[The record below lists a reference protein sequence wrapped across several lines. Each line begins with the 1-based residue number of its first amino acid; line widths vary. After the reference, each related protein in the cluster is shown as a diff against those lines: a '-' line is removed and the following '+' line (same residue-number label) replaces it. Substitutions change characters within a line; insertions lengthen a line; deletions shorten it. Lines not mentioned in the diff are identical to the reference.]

1 MTQITVELPDELAIQ
16 IQSQIAQG
24 EFSNL
29 GEYVVYLLQQEQ
41 SQLRSTELEKMF
53 LAGLDSGELIEITDQ
68 WWEQKRREILSWLT
82 EFSAGAT
89 R

>member
-41 SQLRSTELEKMF
+41 SQLRSTELENMF

-68 WWEQKRREILSWLT
+68 WWEQKRRETLS
-82 EFSAGAT
+82 
-89 R
+89 

>member
-41 SQLRSTELEKMF
+41 SQLRSTELEKML

-68 WWEQKRREILSWLT
+68 WWEQKRQETLS
-82 EFSAGAT
+82 
-89 R
+89 

>member
-16 IQSQIAQG
+16 IQSQIAHG

-68 WWEQKRREILSWLT
+68 WWEQKRQETLS
-82 EFSAGAT
+82 
-89 R
+89 

>member
-1 MTQITVELPDELAIQ
+1 MTQIIVELPDELAIQ

-68 WWEQKRREILSWLT
+68 WWEQKRRETLS
-82 EFSAGAT
+82 
-89 R
+89 

>member
-16 IQSQIAQG
+16 IQSQIAEG

-29 GEYVVYLLQQEQ
+29 SEYVVYLLQQEQ

-68 WWEQKRREILSWLT
+68 WWEQKRRKTLS
-82 EFSAGAT
+82 
-89 R
+89 

>member
-29 GEYVVYLLQQEQ
+29 GEYVVYLLQKEQ
-41 SQLRSTELEKMF
+41 SQLRSTQLEKMF
-53 LAGLDSGELIEITDQ
+53 LEGLDSGELIEVTDQ
-68 WWEQKRREILSWLT
+68 WWEQKRQEILS
-82 EFSAGAT
+82 
-89 R
+89 

>member
-16 IQSQIAQG
+16 IQSQLAQG

-41 SQLRSTELEKMF
+41 SQLRSTQLEKM
-53 LAGLDSGELIEITDQ
+53 LLEGLNSGELIEITEQ
-68 WWEQKRREILSWLT
+68 WWEQKRRETLS
-82 EFSAGAT
+82 
-89 R
+89 

>member
-16 IQSQIAQG
+16 IQSQIAQR

-68 WWEQKRREILSWLT
+68 WWEQKRRETLS
-82 EFSAGAT
+82 
-89 R
+89 

>member
-1 MTQITVELPDELAIQ
+1 MTQIIVELPDELAIQ

-68 WWEQKRREILSWLT
+68 WWEQKRREILS
-82 EFSAGAT
+82 
-89 R
+89 

>member
-16 IQSQIAQG
+16 IQSQIAQR

-41 SQLRSTELEKMF
+41 SQLRSTELEKML

-68 WWEQKRREILSWLT
+68 WWEQKRRETLS
-82 EFSAGAT
+82 
-89 R
+89 

>member
-29 GEYVVYLLQQEQ
+29 GEYVVYLLQKEQ
-41 SQLRSTELEKMF
+41 S
-53 LAGLDSGELIEITDQ
+53 
-68 WWEQKRREILSWLT
+68 
-82 EFSAGAT
+82 
-89 R
+89 

>member
-1 MTQITVELPDELAIQ
+1 MTRITVELPDELAIQ

-68 WWEQKRREILSWLT
+68 WWEQKRREILS
-82 EFSAGAT
+82 
-89 R
+89 

>member
-16 IQSQIAQG
+16 IQSQIAEG

-29 GEYVVYLLQQEQ
+29 GEYVVYLLKQEQ
-41 SQLRSTELEKMF
+41 LQLRSTELEKMF

-68 WWEQKRREILSWLT
+68 WWEQKRREILS
-82 EFSAGAT
+82 
-89 R
+89 

>member
-68 WWEQKRREILSWLT
+68 WWEQKRRKTLS
-82 EFSAGAT
+82 
-89 R
+89 

>member
-41 SQLRSTELEKMF
+41 SQLRSTQLEKMF
-53 LAGLDSGELIEITDQ
+53 LEGLDSGELIEITDQ
-68 WWEQKRREILSWLT
+68 WWEQKRQEILS
-82 EFSAGAT
+82 
-89 R
+89 

>member
-16 IQSQIAQG
+16 IQSQIAQR

-41 SQLRSTELEKMF
+41 SQLCSTELEKMF

-68 WWEQKRREILSWLT
+68 WWEQKRRETLS
-82 EFSAGAT
+82 
-89 R
+89 

>member
-16 IQSQIAQG
+16 IQSHITQG

-41 SQLRSTELEKMF
+41 SRLRSTQLEKMF
-53 LAGLDSGELIEITDQ
+53 LEGLDSGELIEITDQ
-68 WWEQKRREILSWLT
+68 WWEQKHQEILS
-82 EFSAGAT
+82 
-89 R
+89 

>member
-16 IQSQIAQG
+16 IQSQIAEG

-53 LAGLDSGELIEITDQ
+53 LAGLDSGELIEMTDQ
-68 WWEQKRREILSWLT
+68 WWEQKRRETLS
-82 EFSAGAT
+82 
-89 R
+89 

>member
-68 WWEQKRREILSWLT
+68 WWEQKRQETLS
-82 EFSAGAT
+82 
-89 R
+89 

>member
-16 IQSQIAQG
+16 IQSQIAEG

-68 WWEQKRREILSWLT
+68 WWEQKRRETLS
-82 EFSAGAT
+82 
-89 R
+89 

>member
-68 WWEQKRREILSWLT
+68 WWEQKRRKILS
-82 EFSAGAT
+82 
-89 R
+89 

>member
-29 GEYVVYLLQQEQ
+29 GEYVVYLLQQEH

-68 WWEQKRREILSWLT
+68 WWEQKRREILS
-82 EFSAGAT
+82 
-89 R
+89 

>member
-29 GEYVVYLLQQEQ
+29 GEYVVYLLQKEQ
-41 SQLRSTELEKMF
+41 SQLRSTQLEKMF
-53 LAGLDSGELIEITDQ
+53 LEGLDSGELIEITDQ
-68 WWEQKRREILSWLT
+68 WWKQKRQEILS
-82 EFSAGAT
+82 
-89 R
+89 

>member
-1 MTQITVELPDELAIQ
+1 LAIQ
-16 IQSQIAQG
+16 IQSKSATR

-41 SQLRSTELEKMF
+41 SQLRSTELENMF

-68 WWEQKRREILSWLT
+68 WWEQKRRETLS
-82 EFSAGAT
+82 
-89 R
+89 

>member
-16 IQSQIAQG
+16 IQLQIAEG

-41 SQLRSTELEKMF
+41 SQPRSTELEKMF

-68 WWEQKRREILSWLT
+68 WWEQKRRETLS
-82 EFSAGAT
+82 
-89 R
+89 

>member
-16 IQSQIAQG
+16 IQSQIAEG

-68 WWEQKRREILSWLT
+68 WWEQKRREILS
-82 EFSAGAT
+82 
-89 R
+89 

>member
-1 MTQITVELPDELAIQ
+1 MTRITVELPDELAIQ

-68 WWEQKRREILSWLT
+68 WWEQKRRETLS
-82 EFSAGAT
+82 
-89 R
+89 

>member
-16 IQSQIAQG
+16 IQSQIAEG

-41 SQLRSTELEKMF
+41 SQLRSTKLEKMF

-68 WWEQKRREILSWLT
+68 WWEQKRRETLS
-82 EFSAGAT
+82 
-89 R
+89 

>member
-53 LAGLDSGELIEITDQ
+53 LAGLDSGEVIEITDQ
-68 WWEQKRREILSWLT
+68 WWEQKRRETLS
-82 EFSAGAT
+82 
-89 R
+89 

>member
-29 GEYVVYLLQQEQ
+29 GEYIVYLLQQEQ

-68 WWEQKRREILSWLT
+68 WWEQKRRETLS
-82 EFSAGAT
+82 
-89 R
+89 

>member
-16 IQSQIAQG
+16 IQSQIAQR

-41 SQLRSTELEKMF
+41 SHLRSTELEKMF

-68 WWEQKRREILSWLT
+68 WWEQKRRETLS
-82 EFSAGAT
+82 
-89 R
+89 

>member
-29 GEYVVYLLQQEQ
+29 GEYVVYLFQQEQ

-68 WWEQKRREILSWLT
+68 WWEQKRRKILS
-82 EFSAGAT
+82 
-89 R
+89 

>member
-41 SQLRSTELEKMF
+41 SQLRSTQLEKMF

-68 WWEQKRREILSWLT
+68 WWEQKRQETLS
-82 EFSAGAT
+82 
-89 R
+89 

>member
-16 IQSQIAQG
+16 IQSQIAQR

-29 GEYVVYLLQQEQ
+29 GEYVVYLLQQDQ

-53 LAGLDSGELIEITDQ
+53 LEGLDSGELIEITDQ
-68 WWEQKRREILSWLT
+68 WWEQKRQETLS
-82 EFSAGAT
+82 
-89 R
+89 

>member
-16 IQSQIAQG
+16 IQSQIAQR

-41 SQLRSTELEKMF
+41 SQLRSTELENMF

-68 WWEQKRREILSWLT
+68 WWEQKRRETLS
-82 EFSAGAT
+82 
-89 R
+89 